1 MKNTFVP
8 MNLQFFADGEPSVE
22 PQKKVEEPKAETKTE
37 TEEKSA
43 KEEKKEP
50 DIQEL
55 MNEIARQKRAID
67 KLTHE
72 NSDLTKKYRA
82 TLSEQEVASI
92 EKAEAQAK
100 QEEYIKNL
108 VRENN
113 INKLEKSYLGMGYT
127 SDEAARIAVAEADN
141 DFETR
146 MKIMN
151 EVDARKAKE
160 HEAKWLAERPQI
172 NSGTEGKE
180 PEDLFI
186 QGLASVP
193 TRFGK

>member
-1 MKNTFVP
+1 MKKNTHVP

-22 PQKKVEEPKAETKTE
+22 TPKAEEPKVEPKET
-37 TEEKSA
+37 A

-186 QGLASVP
+186 QGFASVP

>member
-1 MKNTFVP
+1 MKNTHVP

-22 PQKKVEEPKAETKTE
+22 TPKAEEPKVETKVE
-37 TEEKSA
+37 TKDTSA

-180 PEDLFI
+180 PADFFI